1 MTKRRNS
8 LLQVGVVL
16 ALLAT
21 TAGFAVAEQAASAAT
36 TAMPERALLDR
47 YCVTCHNERL
57 LTAGLQ
63 LDIADV
69 TDVSADPALWEKVVR
84 KLRAGAMPPAPR
96 PRPDEATYAR
106 FIARLETELD
116 AVAAADPNP
125 GRTEAF
131 HRLNRAEYRNVIRD
145 LLALDV
151 DVAELLPADD
161 GSYGFDN
168 IAGVL
173 GVSPTLLERYLS
185 AAKQVSRL
193 AIGNPDLPPTALTF
207 RRSADDAQD
216 ARLAGLPFG
225 TRGGMAI
232 SYNFPV
238 DAEYRIRV
246 RLSRDTADN
255 LAPFTDRH
263 ELDVSLDGEH
273 LRTFTVGEPAPE
285 GASRTSPEYR
295 EWRARQRRVDD
306 DWVLRVPVPAGPRT
320 LRVAF
325 RKKTSAYAETLR
337 QPYLRPYTNTTGGDT
352 RYQPYLESVVVTGP
366 YEASDAPPTVETPSR
381 ARIFTCRPPA
391 CDEAAARVCAREIL
405 STLARRAYRR
415 PVTERDLDVLLS
427 FYDDGLRDGGFEAGI
442 ELGLRRLLAGPEFLF
457 RVVRDPAEAA
467 PGTNYRLADLELAS
481 RLSFFLWSS
490 IPDDEL
496 LDAAVA
502 GRLQEPEALQAQVR
516 RMLADERASALVE
529 NFAGQWLYLRNV
541 PALVPD
547 ENRFPDFGEA
557 LRRAMQRETELF
569 VESVLRED
577 RSVLDLLTAD
587 YTFVNERLAR
597 HYDIPNV
604 YGSHF
609 RRVALPDATRRG
621 LARPRQHPGR
631 HRLSDPHVAGSAR
644 QVGAGEPARHAA
656 AAAAARRA
664 VAGGDDR
671 RGPAALH
678 ARGDG
683 AAPRQPGLLE
693 LPPADGS
700 ARLRAGA
707 VRRGRQVPPA
717 QRGRCADRRV
727 RRPAGR
733 HGVRGR
739 GGTARRAPEAARPVR
754 DHAGRE
760 ASDLR
765 PRPGRRA
772 LRLAGHSRHR
782 PRRRTGRLPVLVD
795 HPGHRRERA
804 LPDEEIRIMIITKM
818 ALPRRTFLRGLGA
831 TVALPLLDAMV
842 PALSAISKTAAAP
855 VKRLGFIY
863 LPNGAV
869 MQSWTPQGEGTDLR
883 LSPTLDPLAPFHD
896 QTLVYTRLAHGQ
908 AEPLG
913 DGNGEHSRASSVWL
927 NGVHPRHTEG
937 ADVRG
942 RR

>member
-125 GRTEAF
+125 GRTEAL

-381 ARIFTCRPPA
+381 ARIFACRPPA
-391 CDEAAARVCAREIL
+391 GDEAAARECAREIL
-405 STLARRAYRR
+405 STLAGRAYRR

-427 FYDDGLRDGGFEAGI
+427 FYEDGLRDGGFEAGV
-442 ELGLRRLLAGPEFLF
+442 ELGLRRLLASPEFLF
-457 RVVRDPAEAA
+457 RVVRDPAEAV

-496 LDAAVA
+496 LDVAVA
-502 GRLQEPEALQAQVR
+502 DRLHEPDVLEAQVR
-516 RMLADERASALVE
+516 RMLADERAAALVE

-609 RRVALPDATRRG
+609 RRVALPEATRRG
-621 LARPRQHPGR
+621 LLGHGSILAATAYPTRTSPVLRGKWVLENLLGTPPPLPPPDVPSLEETTGEGRPLSMREAMEQHRANPVCSSC
-631 HRLSDPHVAGSAR
+631 HRLMDPPGFALEQFDA
-644 QVGAGEPARHAA
+644 VGKYRRHNEADA
-656 AAAAARRA
+656 PIDASGVLPDGTAFE
-664 VAGGDDR
+664 
-671 RGPAALH
+671 
-678 ARGDG
+678 G
-683 AAPRQPGLLE
+683 AAGLRDAL
-693 LPPADGS
+693 LK
-700 ARLRAGA
+700 
-707 VRRGRQVPPA
+707 
-717 QRGRCADRRV
+717 
-727 RRPAGR
+727 RPDLFVTTLTEKLLTYAL
-733 HGVRGR
+733 GR
-739 GGTARRAPEAARPVR
+739 GVEHYDSPAIRAIVR
-754 DHAGRE
+754 DAERDDSRFSSIILGIVESVPFQMRRS
-760 ASDLR
+760 AS
-765 PRPGRRA
+765 
-772 LRLAGHSRHR
+772 
-782 PRRRTGRLPVLVD
+782 
-795 HPGHRRERA
+795 
-804 LPDEEIRIMIITKM
+804 
-818 ALPRRTFLRGLGA
+818 
-831 TVALPLLDAMV
+831 
-842 PALSAISKTAAAP
+842 
-855 VKRLGFIY
+855 
-863 LPNGAV
+863 
-869 MQSWTPQGEGTDLR
+869 
-883 LSPTLDPLAPFHD
+883 
-896 QTLVYTRLAHGQ
+896 
-908 AEPLG
+908 
-913 DGNGEHSRASSVWL
+913 
-927 NGVHPRHTEG
+927 
-937 ADVRG
+937 
-942 RR
+942 

>member
-1 MTKRRNS
+1 MTKRRGFP
-8 LLQVGVVL
+8 LHVAVVF
-16 ALLAT
+16 AMLAT
-21 TAGFAVAEQAASAAT
+21 AGPAGAEQAASAEVST
-36 TAMPERALLDR
+36 TPERALLDR

-57 LTAGLQ
+57 RTAGLE
-63 LDIADV
+63 LDTADAA
-69 TDVSADPALWEKVVR
+69 DVSADPALWEKVVR

-96 PRPDEATYAR
+96 PRPDAATYVR
-106 FIARLETELD
+106 VIARLESELD
-116 AVAAADPNP
+116 AAAAADPNP

-131 HRLNRAEYRNVIRD
+131 HRLNRAEYRNVVRD

-185 AAKQVSRL
+185 AARQVSRL
-193 AIGNPDLPPTALTF
+193 AVGNPGLSPTALTF

-232 SYNFPV
+232 PYNFPV

-273 LRTFTVGEPAPE
+273 LQTFTVGEPAPE
-285 GASRTSPEYR
+285 GASRNGPEYR
-295 EWRARQRRVDD
+295 EWRVRQRRVDEN
-306 DWVLRVPVPAGPRT
+306 WVLRVPVPAGPRT

-325 RKKTSAYAETLR
+325 RKKTSAYPETLR

-352 RYQPYLESVVVTGP
+352 RYQPYLESVVITGP
-366 YEASDAPPTVETPSR
+366 YEASGAPPVVETPSR

-391 CDEAAARVCAREIL
+391 GDEVAAHACARDIL

-415 PVTERDLDVLLS
+415 PVTDRDFDVLLA
-427 FYDDGLRDGGFEAGI
+427 FYDDGMRGGGFEAGI
-442 ELGLRRLLAGPEFLF
+442 ELALRRLLAGPEFLF
-457 RVVRDPAEAA
+457 RVVRDPADAA
-467 PGTNYRLADLELAS
+467 PGTNYRLTGLELAS

-502 GRLQEPEALQAQVR
+502 GRLHEPDVLEAQVR

-569 VESVLRED
+569 VESVMRED

-609 RRVALPDATRRG
+609 RRVTLPDATRRG
-621 LARPRQHPGR
+621 LLGHGGILAATAYPTRTSPVLRGKWVLENLLGTPPPLPPPDVPSLEETTGEGRPLSMREAMEQHRANPVCASC
-631 HRLSDPHVAGSAR
+631 HRLMDPPGFALEQFDAVGRYRTRNEAGAPIDASG
-644 QVGAGEPARHAA
+644 VLPDGTPFE
-656 AAAAARRA
+656 
-664 VAGGDDR
+664 
-671 RGPAALH
+671 
-678 ARGDG
+678 G
-683 AAPRQPGLLE
+683 AAGLRDALLKRPDLFVTTLTE
-693 LPPADGS
+693 KLLTYALGRGVEHYDAP
-700 ARLRAGA
+700 A
-707 VRRGRQVPPA
+707 VRA
-717 QRGRCADRRV
+717 I
-727 RRPAGR
+727 
-733 HGVRGR
+733 
-739 GGTARRAPEAARPVR
+739 VR
-754 DHAGRE
+754 DAERDDSRFSSIVLGIVESMPFQMRRS
-760 ASDLR
+760 AS
-765 PRPGRRA
+765 
-772 LRLAGHSRHR
+772 
-782 PRRRTGRLPVLVD
+782 
-795 HPGHRRERA
+795 
-804 LPDEEIRIMIITKM
+804 
-818 ALPRRTFLRGLGA
+818 
-831 TVALPLLDAMV
+831 
-842 PALSAISKTAAAP
+842 
-855 VKRLGFIY
+855 
-863 LPNGAV
+863 
-869 MQSWTPQGEGTDLR
+869 
-883 LSPTLDPLAPFHD
+883 
-896 QTLVYTRLAHGQ
+896 
-908 AEPLG
+908 
-913 DGNGEHSRASSVWL
+913 
-927 NGVHPRHTEG
+927 
-937 ADVRG
+937 
-942 RR
+942 